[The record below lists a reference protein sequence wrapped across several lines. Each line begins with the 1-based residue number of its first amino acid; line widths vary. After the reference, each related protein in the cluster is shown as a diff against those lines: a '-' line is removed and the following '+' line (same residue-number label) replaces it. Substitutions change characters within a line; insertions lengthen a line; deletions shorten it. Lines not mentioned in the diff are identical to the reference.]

1 MAKTKAKKK
10 KKKMIKNNGKY
21 QNSGRPGST
30 E

>member
-1 MAKTKAKKK
+1 MAKTKAKK